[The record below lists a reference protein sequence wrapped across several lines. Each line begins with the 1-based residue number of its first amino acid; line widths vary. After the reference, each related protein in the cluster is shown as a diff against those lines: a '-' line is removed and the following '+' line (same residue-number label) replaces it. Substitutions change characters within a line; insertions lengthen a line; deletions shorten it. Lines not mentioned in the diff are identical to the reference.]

1 MVTLPTQFLGLPGS
15 LMFSKILIANRGEIA
30 CRVIKTARR
39 MGIKSVVVYSDADAG
54 SMAVDMAD
62 EAVHIGGS
70 PASQSYLV
78 QDKIVEAVRRTG
90 AEAVHPGFGFLS
102 ENASF
107 AKRLEDERIVFIGP
121 NPYAIEAMGD
131 KITSKKFAAEAGVN
145 TVPGHMGLIAD
156 SMEAVRIADEIGYP
170 VMIKA
175 SAGGGGKGLRIA
187 WNAAEA
193 KEGFEGARAEA
204 ISSFGDDRIFI
215 EKFVDQPRHI
225 EIQVLGDKHGNIIHL
240 NERECSIQRRNQKV
254 FEEAPSPFLTEE
266 TRKAMGEQAVAL
278 AKAVKYDSAGTVEF
292 IVDGKRN
299 FYFLEM
305 NTRLQVEHPVTELI
319 TGYDLVEQMLR
330 VAAGERLGIRQ
341 KDVGIKGWALE
352 SRIYAE
358 DPFRGFLPSIGRL
371 KRMRFPAEGKIGEGL
386 VRIDTGVREGDEIS
400 MYYDP
405 MIAKLITH
413 GKDRATAIAT
423 HSKALE
429 RLEIEGIQDNSP
441 FLAAV
446 LDQKRFKSGKITT
459 GYIKEEFPD
468 GFQGAELTPDMEKL
482 FVAAAAYANALLQDR
497 YEAISGRIEPAR
509 PLRKDWVVIIGRKHV
524 PVSLDFA
531 AGEASLV
538 FGDSGDRYALKT
550 SWRPGAGLMDVSFG
564 SSDYMLSIMSAD
576 EGFVVQRLG
585 VEAHVKVCTPLQAE
599 LHARLPEKQKPD
611 TSKLI
616 MSPMPGLVVSV
627 AVAVGQEVK
636 AGEAV
641 CIVEAMKMQNI
652 IRAEADGV
660 VKMVGASAGASV
672 AADEVLVEFA

>member
-1 MVTLPTQFLGLPGS
+1 
-15 LMFSKILIANRGEIA
+15 MFSKILIANRGEIA

-39 MGIKSVVVYSDADAG
+39 MGVKTVMVYSDADAG
-54 SMAVDMAD
+54 SMAVEMAD
-62 EAVHIGGS
+62 EAIHIGGS
-70 PASQSYLV
+70 AAAQSYLV
-78 QDKIVEAVRRTG
+78 QDKIVAAVKQSG

-107 AKRLEDERIVFIGP
+107 AKRLQDEKIVFVGP
-121 NPYAIEAMGD
+121 NPHAIEAMGD

-156 SMEAVRIADEIGYP
+156 WEEAVKIADSIGYP

-187 WNAAEA
+187 FNAGEA

-225 EIQVLGDKHGNIIHL
+225 EIQVLGDKHGNIIYL

-254 FEEAPSPFLTEE
+254 FEEAPSPFLTPE

-278 AKAVKYDSAGTVEF
+278 ARAVQYDSAGTVEF
-292 IVDGKRN
+292 IVDGKRD

-305 NTRLQVEHPVTELI
+305 NTRLQVEHPVTEMI

-330 VAAGERLGIRQ
+330 VAAGEKLAIKQ
-341 KDVGIKGWALE
+341 KDVRIDGWALE

-358 DPFRGFLPSIGRL
+358 DPYRGFLPSIGRL
-371 KRMRFPAEGKIGEGL
+371 KRMRFPAEGKLAEGT

-400 MYYDP
+400 MFYDP

-413 GKDRATAIAT
+413 GKDRAAAIAT
-423 HSKALE
+423 HVKALE
-429 RLEIEGIQDNSP
+429 RLEVQGIQDNSP

-446 LDQKRFKSGKITT
+446 LDQKRFQSGKITT

-468 GFQGAELTPDMEKL
+468 GFHGATTSPEVEKIL
-482 FVAAAAYANALLQDR
+482 VAAATYANVLLR
-497 YEAISGRIEPAR
+497 TRMSGISGRIEPAR
-509 PLRKDWVVIIGRKHV
+509 PQRKDWVALVGRRPV
-524 PVSLDFA
+524 PVNITWQT
-531 AGEASLV
+531 GEAEIEFADDKKAHTLATQWKPGMSLMELV
-538 FGDSGDRYALKT
+538 FDNQAYAL
-550 SWRPGAGLMDVSFG
+550 
-564 SSDYMLSIMSAD
+564 SIAIAN
-576 EGFVVQRLG
+576 EGYIVRRLG
-585 VEAHVKVCTPLQAE
+585 VEAHIKVCTPAQAE

-627 AVAVGQEVK
+627 AVAVGQDVK
-636 AGEAV
+636 SGEAV

-652 IRAEADGV
+652 IRAEADGI
-660 VKMVGASAGASV
+660 VKAVNAAAGASV